1 MRKSLGVLFA
11 SFFLIPAA
19 AFAPQAAWQP
29 PTTGQLPG
37 GSDPVGTWPKGRAS
51 DYGVDEAKFAA
62 FDADLAAGKFSLVD
76 SFKLIRCGT
85 EIYEKRYAHDYG
97 KIYGK
102 EAAER
107 GPLNPHLTGPYNYF
121 DPAWHPY
128 YQGTDLHSMQ
138 SVSKSVTSTIIGIA
152 VTRGDFKASLDTPV
166 LHYFDAAKTK
176 NVDERKR
183 RMTIRH
189 VLTMTAGLD
198 WNEEVA
204 YDDPKND
211 TAVMEASEDW
221 VQYVIDRPMA
231 HEPGKTFNYSSGNS
245 ELLAQIFQKETG
257 QDIETY
263 GQKFLFEPLGMAHF
277 WKRTPMGLPD
287 TEGGLYLSDDGMAK
301 LGTLFLHDGVWNGQR
316 ILSHAWVK
324 DAMTPFAT
332 SDEEGGYGYGYQWW
346 LWPRKDGAANRYVW
360 MGRGFGGQRLMI
372 FREEEM
378 IALFTGWKILG
389 DEPPN
394 GVFVERIL
402 GAVKPKACSAK

>member
-1 MRKSLGVLFA
+1 MRKSLRVLFA

-19 AFAPQAAWQP
+19 AFAQQAAWQP
-29 PTTGQLPG
+29 PTGQLPG
-37 GSDPVGTWPKGRAS
+37 RSDPVGTWPKGRAS
-51 DYGVDEAKFAA
+51 DYGVDEAKLAA
-62 FDADLAAGKFSLVD
+62 FDADLAAGEFSLVD

-85 EIYEKRYAHDYG
+85 EIYEKRYAHDYR

-152 VTRGDFKASLDTPV
+152 VTRGDFKASLDAPV
-166 LHYFDAAKTK
+166 LHYFDVAKTK
-176 NVDERKR
+176 NVDEQKR

-189 VLTMTAGLD
+189 VLTMTTGLD

-245 ELLAQIFQKETG
+245 ELLALIFQKETG

-263 GQKFLFEPLGMAHF
+263 GHRFLFEPLGMAHF

-301 LGTLFLHDGVWNGQR
+301 LGALFLHDGVWNGQR

-346 LWPRKDGAANRYVW
+346 LWPRKDGAAIRYVL

-372 FREEEM
+372 FPEEEM
-378 IALFTGWKILG
+378 IAVFTGWKILG

-402 GAVKPKACSAK
+402 GAVKQKPACSAK